1 MENDRRK
8 IEREQYDNGPTFGD
22 NTAVPVFAPSE
33 GMSNHDV
40 VANRASLRM
49 ANQSAAAALKAE
61 IMGTTQEGQTA
72 DESGQHGTKRKADDL
87 EEVSAPEVDQEEEND
102 ESEEPDNEAAGRE
115 ILARVAAEKKAKDDA
130 AQAREPDD
138 EVRYDHVEMLIT
150 QLNVFDSKPYCRFWE
165 AGWKGRF
172 YKNKFGIAENDYEE
186 KQK

>member
-1 MENDRRK
+1 MLKLRNSCHHSNGISLFAIGEERRSQGAKRRK
-8 IEREQYDNGPTFGD
+8 LENERRKVEREQYDNGPTFGD

-61 IMGTTQEGQTA
+61 IMGTAQDGETA
-72 DESGQHGTKRKADDL
+72 DEPGPHGTKRKADELD
-87 EEVSAPEVDQEEEND
+87 EAEAEADQEDAND
-102 ESEEPDNEAAGRE
+102 ESDEPDNEAAGRA

-138 EVRYDHVEMLIT
+138 EVRYV
-150 QLNVFDSKPYCRFWE
+150 
-165 AGWKGRF
+165 
-172 YKNKFGIAENDYEE
+172 
-186 KQK
+186 